1 MQENS
6 DSEGTLNRKGERIW
20 VERNSKSYLKK
31 NLNGLLLNHE
41 KNEILSFFTNTDG
54 PRGLCG
60 VK

>member
-1 MQENS
+1 MQGNS

-20 VERNSKSYLKK
+20 VERNSKSYFKK

>member
-41 KNEILSFFTNTDG
+41 KNESLSFFTNTDG